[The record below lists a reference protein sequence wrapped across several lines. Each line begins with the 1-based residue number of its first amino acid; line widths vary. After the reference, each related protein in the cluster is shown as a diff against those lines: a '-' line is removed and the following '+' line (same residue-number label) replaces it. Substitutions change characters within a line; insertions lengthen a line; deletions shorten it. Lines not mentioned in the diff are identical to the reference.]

1 MAAGAGMDNGGGPSS
16 DTAMNH
22 RLTALLST
30 VLLAAVVVAATAAGN
45 NSQHAKPTS
54 LPDEGPPWR
63 PTPATRVAM
72 EPVNQRDQGMW
83 ETQVPVVN
91 GKPLILPE
99 DALLYGWAAR
109 SHCHPVNIPQG
120 LTCLPTPLYTIVRD
134 GEVASV
140 SAVTGEFQIGM
151 DHEDTFEFL
160 VNQLGRDKMQL
171 VYTGIYERRWGPFR
185 ADYIREDR

>member
-16 DTAMNH
+16 DTAMNR

-45 NSQHAKPTS
+45 SHQHAKPTS
-54 LPDEGPPWR
+54 LPDDGPPWR
-63 PTPATRVAM
+63 PTPATKVAL
-72 EPVNQRDQGMW
+72 EPVNGRW
-83 ETQVPVVN
+83 ETHVPVVN
-91 GKPLILPE
+91 GEPLILPE
-99 DALLYGWAAR
+99 DALLDGWGAK
-109 SHCHPVNIPQG
+109 SHCLTENIPQG
-120 LTCLPTPLYTIVRD
+120 LTCLPMPLYMIVRD

-171 VYTGIYERRWGPFR
+171 IETGFYEKRWGPFR
-185 ADYIREDR
+185 ADYIPADR

>member
-1 MAAGAGMDNGGGPSS
+1 MGAA
-16 DTAMNH
+16 
-22 RLTALLST
+22 
-30 VLLAAVVVAATAAGN
+30 
-45 NSQHAKPTS
+45 K
-54 LPDEGPPWR
+54 
-63 PTPATRVAM
+63 
-72 EPVNQRDQGMW
+72 
-83 ETQVPVVN
+83 
-91 GKPLILPE
+91 
-99 DALLYGWAAR
+99 

-120 LTCLPTPLYTIVRD
+120 LTCLPTPLYTIVRY

-171 VYTGIYERRWGPFR
+171 IETRFYEKRWGPFR

>member
-1 MAAGAGMDNGGGPSS
+1 MDNGGGPSS
-16 DTAMNH
+16 DTAMNR

-45 NSQHAKPTS
+45 SHQHAKPTS
-54 LPDEGPPWR
+54 LPDDGPPWR
-63 PTPATRVAM
+63 PTPATRVAL
-72 EPVNQRDQGMW
+72 EPLDQRDNGMW
-83 ETQVPVVN
+83 ETHVPVVN
-91 GKPLILPE
+91 GEPLILPE
-99 DALLYGWAAR
+99 DALLDGWGAK
-109 SHCHPVNIPQG
+109 SHCLTENIPQG
-120 LTCLPTPLYTIVRD
+120 LTCLPMPLYMIVRD

-171 VYTGIYERRWGPFR
+171 IETGFYEKRWGPFR